1 MSTDPVTKAIGSRT
15 DTISPTGGADEKHP
29 RFRQGGACGCR
40 PRGRGA
46 GRGTDALGLG
56 RKTILTPK
64 TATLDALAAE
74 GVTVDVAPDASLGN
88 KGIKFP
94 ITGGR
99 LSLDNLNGKIKHS
112 GGLTFT
118 GNGVTLTLGDFI
130 VKTGRKNVLRASID
144 GTDAKI
150 RLAVLNLNRSR
161 LRTRGGRAVVSNV
174 KVLVARRA
182 GRALAATFGISNYTD
197 AKLGTAEIKI
207 TQ

>member
-1 MSTDPVTKAIGSRT
+1 MRNTHVSGRAVLAVAGLAAAALAAVLMLSASAGAAGKASG
-15 DTISPTGGADEKHP
+15 
-29 RFRQGGACGCR
+29 
-40 PRGRGA
+40 
-46 GRGTDALGLG
+46 
-56 RKTILTPK
+56 KTILTPK

-150 RLAVLNLNRSR
+150 RLAVLNVNRSR

-182 GRALAATFGISNYTD
+182 GRALAATFGISNYTG

>member
-1 MSTDPVTKAIGSRT
+1 MRNAHVSGRAVLAVAGLAAAALAAVLMLSASAGAAGKASG
-15 DTISPTGGADEKHP
+15 
-29 RFRQGGACGCR
+29 
-40 PRGRGA
+40 
-46 GRGTDALGLG
+46 
-56 RKTILTPK
+56 KTILTPK

-182 GRALAATFGISNYTD
+182 GRALAATFGVSNYTG

>member
-1 MSTDPVTKAIGSRT
+1 MRNTHVSGRAVLAVAGLAVAALAAVLMLSASAGAAGKASG
-15 DTISPTGGADEKHP
+15 
-29 RFRQGGACGCR
+29 
-40 PRGRGA
+40 
-46 GRGTDALGLG
+46 
-56 RKTILTPK
+56 KTILTPK

-182 GRALAATFGISNYTD
+182 GRALAATFGISNYTG

>member
-1 MSTDPVTKAIGSRT
+1 MRNTHVSGRAVLAVAGLAAAALAAVLMLSASAGAAGKASG
-15 DTISPTGGADEKHP
+15 
-29 RFRQGGACGCR
+29 
-40 PRGRGA
+40 
-46 GRGTDALGLG
+46 
-56 RKTILTPK
+56 KTILTPK

-99 LSLDNLNGKIKHS
+99 LSLDDLNGKIKHS

-182 GRALAATFGISNYTD
+182 GRALAATFGVSNYTG

>member
-1 MSTDPVTKAIGSRT
+1 MRNTHVSGRAVLALAGLAAAALAAVLMLSASAGAAGKASG
-15 DTISPTGGADEKHP
+15 
-29 RFRQGGACGCR
+29 
-40 PRGRGA
+40 
-46 GRGTDALGLG
+46 
-56 RKTILTPK
+56 KTILTPK

-74 GVTVDVAPDASLGN
+74 GVAVDVAPDASLGN

-182 GRALAATFGISNYTD
+182 GRALAATFGVSNYTG

>member
-1 MSTDPVTKAIGSRT
+1 MRNTHVSGRAVLAVGGLAAAALAAVLMLSASAGAAGKASG
-15 DTISPTGGADEKHP
+15 
-29 RFRQGGACGCR
+29 
-40 PRGRGA
+40 
-46 GRGTDALGLG
+46 
-56 RKTILTPK
+56 KTILTPK

-74 GVTVDVAPDASLGN
+74 GVTVNVAPDASLGN

-182 GRALAATFGISNYTD
+182 GRALAATFGISNYTG

>member
-1 MSTDPVTKAIGSRT
+1 MRNTHVSGRAVLAVAGLAAAALAAVLMLSASAGAAGKASG
-15 DTISPTGGADEKHP
+15 
-29 RFRQGGACGCR
+29 
-40 PRGRGA
+40 
-46 GRGTDALGLG
+46 
-56 RKTILTPK
+56 KTILTPK

-112 GGLTFT
+112 GGVTFT

-182 GRALAATFGISNYTD
+182 GRALAATFGVSNYTG

>member
-1 MSTDPVTKAIGSRT
+1 MRNTHVSGRAVLAVAGLAAAALAAVLMLSASAGAAGKASG
-15 DTISPTGGADEKHP
+15 
-29 RFRQGGACGCR
+29 
-40 PRGRGA
+40 
-46 GRGTDALGLG
+46 
-56 RKTILTPK
+56 KTILTPK

-182 GRALAATFGISNYTD
+182 GRALAGTFGVSNYTG

>member
-1 MSTDPVTKAIGSRT
+1 MRNTHVSGRAVLAVAGLAAAALAAVLMLSASAGAAGKASG
-15 DTISPTGGADEKHP
+15 
-29 RFRQGGACGCR
+29 
-40 PRGRGA
+40 
-46 GRGTDALGLG
+46 
-56 RKTILTPK
+56 KTILTPK

-118 GNGVTLTLGDFI
+118 GDGVTLTLGDFI

-182 GRALAATFGISNYTD
+182 GRALAATFGVSNYTG

>member
-1 MSTDPVTKAIGSRT
+1 MRNTHVSGRAVLAVAGLAAAALAAVLMLSASAGAAAKASG
-15 DTISPTGGADEKHP
+15 
-29 RFRQGGACGCR
+29 
-40 PRGRGA
+40 
-46 GRGTDALGLG
+46 
-56 RKTILTPK
+56 KTILTPK

-99 LSLDNLNGKIKHS
+99 LSLDHLNGKIKHS

-182 GRALAATFGISNYTD
+182 GRALAATFGVSNYTG
-197 AKLGTAEIKI
+197 AKLGIAEIKI

>member
-1 MSTDPVTKAIGSRT
+1 MRNTHVSGRAVLAVAGLAAAALAAVLMLSASAGAAGKASG
-15 DTISPTGGADEKHP
+15 
-29 RFRQGGACGCR
+29 
-40 PRGRGA
+40 
-46 GRGTDALGLG
+46 
-56 RKTILTPK
+56 KTILTPK

-182 GRALAATFGISNYTD
+182 GRALAATFGVSNYTG

>member
-1 MSTDPVTKAIGSRT
+1 MRNTHVSGRAVLAVAGLAAAALAAVLMLSASAGAAGKASG
-15 DTISPTGGADEKHP
+15 
-29 RFRQGGACGCR
+29 
-40 PRGRGA
+40 
-46 GRGTDALGLG
+46 
-56 RKTILTPK
+56 KTILTPK

-74 GVTVDVAPDASLGN
+74 GVAVDVAPDASLGN

-182 GRALAATFGISNYTD
+182 GRALAATFGVSNYTG
-197 AKLGTAEIKI
+197 AKLGIAEIKI

>member
-1 MSTDPVTKAIGSRT
+1 MRNTHVSGRAVLAVAGLAAAALAAVLMLSASAGAAGKASG
-15 DTISPTGGADEKHP
+15 
-29 RFRQGGACGCR
+29 
-40 PRGRGA
+40 
-46 GRGTDALGLG
+46 
-56 RKTILTPK
+56 KTILTPK

-118 GNGVTLTLGDFI
+118 GNGATLTLGDFI

-182 GRALAATFGISNYTD
+182 GRALAATFGVSNYTG

>member
-1 MSTDPVTKAIGSRT
+1 MRNTHVSGRAVLAVAGLAAAALAAVLMLSASAGAAGKASG
-15 DTISPTGGADEKHP
+15 
-29 RFRQGGACGCR
+29 
-40 PRGRGA
+40 
-46 GRGTDALGLG
+46 
-56 RKTILTPK
+56 KTILTPK

-182 GRALAATFGISNYTD
+182 GRALAATFGISNYTG

>member
-1 MSTDPVTKAIGSRT
+1 MNKTHVSGRALLALAGLAAAALAAVLMLSASAGAAGKASG
-15 DTISPTGGADEKHP
+15 
-29 RFRQGGACGCR
+29 
-40 PRGRGA
+40 
-46 GRGTDALGLG
+46 
-56 RKTILTPK
+56 KTILTPK
-64 TATLDALAAE
+64 TATLEALASE
-74 GVTVDVAPDASLGN
+74 GVAVDVAPDASLGN

-112 GGLTFT
+112 GGLTLT
-118 GNGVTLTLGDFI
+118 GNGVTLTLDDFI
-130 VKTGRKNVLRASID
+130 VKTGKKNVLRAHID

-161 LRTRGGRAVVSNV
+161 VKTRGGRAVVSNV

-182 GRALAATFGISNYTD
+182 GRALAATFGISNYTG

-207 TQ
+207 SQ

>member
-1 MSTDPVTKAIGSRT
+1 MRNTHVSGRAVLALAGLAAAALAAVLMLSASAGAAGKASG
-15 DTISPTGGADEKHP
+15 
-29 RFRQGGACGCR
+29 
-40 PRGRGA
+40 
-46 GRGTDALGLG
+46 
-56 RKTILTPK
+56 KTILTPK

-74 GVTVDVAPDASLGN
+74 GVAVDIAPDASLGN

-182 GRALAATFGISNYTD
+182 GRALAATFGISNYTG